1 MLEIHDRFFI
11 LVGSAFIT
19 FLYSNQPFNSFLKS
33 VWLSVDSFYS
43 FTLVQQ
49 VELLQY
55 NLYFDASFFLVL

>member
-11 LVGSAFIT
+11 LVGSAFIN